1 MKKLSIA
8 LLSSAAALMSATAYA
23 DESFY
28 GSLNLARTDIDIGIA
43 GVDDTDTTFGFGA
56 GYRLNENFA
65 IELGYQ
71 DFGEI
76 SVSSAGASASV
87 EADAIQ
93 LSVIG
98 GVPVSENA
106 GVYAELGFDSW
117 DADLTYTNVPGFG
130 TGSESEDGTDI
141 FYGIGA
147 YMSLSETVDL
157 KFEYQL
163 HELDGTDVDILGLGF
178 TVSF

>member
-1 MKKLSIA
+1 MKRLSIA
-8 LLSSAAALMSATAYA
+8 LLSSAAALMSATTYA
-23 DESFY
+23 DGSFY
-28 GSLNLARTDIDIGIA
+28 GSLNLGRADANIGVA
-43 GVDDTDTTFGFGA
+43 GVDDTDTVLGFGA

-71 DFGEI
+71 DFGDI
-76 SVSSAGASASV
+76 SVSSAGASASIK
-87 EADAIQ
+87 ADAIQ

-117 DADLTYTNVPGFG
+117 DADLTYTNFPGL
-130 TGSESEDGTDI
+130 GSGSASGDDTEI

-163 HELDGTDVDILGLGF
+163 HELDDTDVDILGLGF